1 LAIAL
6 LFAKPSSAHHWLAP
20 LQRRRTAMDLPPLQL
35 EMVRFGLQGQ
45 PAAAD
50 CRSADSGMKAS
61 LSGVLGEAPK
71 PCRLE
76 AGRIRID
83 EPPGWPALPPPP
95 VPTLQ

>member
-1 LAIAL
+1 
-6 LFAKPSSAHHWLAP
+6 
-20 LQRRRTAMDLPPLQL
+20 MDLPPLQL

-45 PAAAD
+45 PAAAECQLAGD
-50 CRSADSGMKAS
+50 RIKAS
-61 LSGVLGEAPK
+61 LSGVLVEPAE
-71 PCRLE
+71 PCRRE

>member
-1 LAIAL
+1 
-6 LFAKPSSAHHWLAP
+6 
-20 LQRRRTAMDLPPLQL
+20 MDLPPLQL

-45 PAAAD
+45 PAAAE
-50 CRSADSGMKAS
+50 CRPADDRMKAS
-61 LSGVLGEAPK
+61 LSGVLGEPAE
-71 PCRLE
+71 PCPRD